1 MKILITGGAGFIGS
15 HLVDKLLYEQHEVY
29 VIDNLSTGSLENI
42 RHNLENTNF
51 HFVHEDI
58 NSYDVLYDLCSK
70 CNLIFHLASSVGV
83 KYIMDNPVKS
93 LNSNILSSISIIKIA
108 ADLKKRIVVF
118 STSEIYGKNKSPELR
133 ENDDRIIGNSFRWS
147 YSIGKAVAEYY
158 CYAYGKEIGLDYV
171 VIRCFNI
178 VGPRQVGNYGMVLP
192 RLVGQALQNEPMTVY
207 DDGTQV
213 RTFTHVNDLVNILSL
228 IVENSE
234 INKEIFNVGSNNSI
248 SIIDLAK
255 KIKAI
260 TSSLS
265 EITFIPTREIFGSDF
280 EDPKVRIPSNDK
292 LLSIIGE
299 YNFLNIDEIINN
311 VVEYFIKTY
320 NFEPKSIFEPS
331 MKCR

>member
-15 HLVDKLLYEQHEVY
+15 HLVDKLLDEDHEVY

-42 RHNLENTNF
+42 RHNLENNHF
-51 HFVHEDI
+51 HFVQEDI
-58 NSYDVLYDLCSK
+58 CNYDVLYDLCSK

-158 CYAYGKEIGLDYV
+158 CYAYGKEMDLDYV

-192 RLVGQALQNEPMTVY
+192 RLVGQALRNEPMTVY
-207 DDGTQV
+207 DDGTQI
-213 RTFTHVNDLVNILSL
+213 RTFTHVSDLVNILCL
-228 IVENSE
+228 IIENTE
-234 INKEIFNVGSNNSI
+234 TNKEIFNVGSSNSI
-248 SIIDLAK
+248 SIIDLANR
-255 KIKAI
+255 IKAI
-260 TSSLS
+260 TNSLS
-265 EITFIPTREIFGSDF
+265 EITFIPSREVFGSDF
-280 EDPKVRIPSNDK
+280 EDPKVRIPSADK
-292 LLSIIGE
+292 ILSIIGE
-299 YNFLNIDEIINN
+299 YSFLDIDEIINN
-311 VVEYFIKTY
+311 VVQYFIKTY
-320 NFEPKSIFEPS
+320 NLEAKSIFEAS
-331 MKCR
+331 LVSE